1 MRHSTCPF
9 STKGWRRIN
18 KHSLGASKMIQTTF
32 YCFSV
37 SAKSPMAVGI
47 LNRCLEN
54 GWMRANKLKV
64 NLKKILV
71 CQSMEKLLGDYRV
84 SLYWAGC
91 TSLKKQVHSSFIASK
106 CYRIL
111 TYNRG
116 WCGLQH
122 ILSAMAGSPAMAIPQ
137 KKTGSNHSAHALITS
152 KLDAVMWSAW
162 GSLWKWFGNFSRF
175 KMQWVGYYQGW
186 LQGLYYPCTE
196 RSVMTEHLFRSTI
209 QSIGCYL

>member
-116 WCGLQH
+116 WCGCSIFYQPWLV
-122 ILSAMAGSPAMAIPQ
+122 PQ
-137 KKTGSNHSAHALITS
+137 LWPFLKKKQDLTTVLM
-152 KLDAVMWSAW
+152 LWS
-162 GSLWKWFGNFSRF
+162 
-175 KMQWVGYYQGW
+175 
-186 LQGLYYPCTE
+186 
-196 RSVMTEHLFRSTI
+196 HLN
-209 QSIGCYL
+209 